1 MEINKLIIEGVND
14 DENGSST
21 FGTAYIED
29 AEDYLIQISFLRDGC
44 ATIDTKKLEYLP
56 LTKENLNSIKKLLK
70 EAEEYFD
77 SEEN

>member
-1 MEINKLIIEGVND
+1 MEINQLIIEGVND
-14 DENGSST
+14 AENSSAT
-21 FGTAYIED
+21 FGTANILD
-29 AEDYLIQISFLRDGC
+29 AEGDLIKISFLGDGC
-44 ATIDTKKLEYLP
+44 ATIFANGLDYIA

>member
-14 DENGSST
+14 VENDSST
-21 FGTAYIED
+21 FGTANILD
-29 AEDYLIQISFLRDGC
+29 AEGDVIQISFLRDGC
-44 ATIDTKKLEYLP
+44 ATIFANGLDYIA
-56 LTKENLNSIKKLLK
+56 LTKENLNSIKKFLK

>member
-14 DENGSST
+14 VENYSAT
-21 FGTAYIED
+21 FGTANILD
-29 AEDYLIQISFLRDGC
+29 AEGDVIQISFLRDGC
-44 ATIDTKKLEYLP
+44 ATIFANGLDYIA
-56 LTKENLNSIKKLLK
+56 LTKENLNSIKKFLK